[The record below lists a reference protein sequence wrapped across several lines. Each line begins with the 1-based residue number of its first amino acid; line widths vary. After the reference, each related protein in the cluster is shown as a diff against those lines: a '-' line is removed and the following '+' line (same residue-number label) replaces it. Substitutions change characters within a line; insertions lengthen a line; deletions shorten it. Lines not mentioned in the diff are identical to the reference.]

1 MTKEP
6 RLKFTDKEL
15 ADNSPVGAAARKAKK
30 AAEKADKAQA
40 KIPRRKQPKIALR
53 FEDDAEPS
61 PKDKPLSSQ
70 GRDRSVPEK
79 QKALKRAVQEPAG
92 KKSASKSKF
101 ALRFDPQEKKP
112 PKHPNAYARDAPRNA
127 VRQAIQENTQEQD
140 ENENVGV
147 EAAQTAEEIEHRA
160 EGVLHEVHYSTE
172 MRPYRG
178 AQKAEEKLGK
188 ANLDYLQK
196 KAQAEHPTSNPVS
209 RWRQK
214 QEIKRQYAAA
224 KAGKA
229 TTHNTAEAVSSG
241 VSSAVETV
249 KEIGK
254 KLFSNKKLWTAV
266 LGIFFLLSFL
276 LNVMSSCSVIIEG
289 VGSVLA
295 GSTYPASDN
304 ALLGAEAMYKGKE
317 DDLRQYLN
325 SYESSHDYDEY
336 HFDLDEITHDPYV
349 LSSLL
354 SALDP
359 NSLSLGAVAELIDR
373 IFDQQYILTENV
385 VTETRYKTETKTRN
399 EYTYNAESG
408 SYEWHSYAYTE
419 QVPYDYTICT
429 VTLENRDLSHLPVE
443 ILTSSQLN
451 MYATYMATLGNRPD
465 LFPGSPYVELYLNK
479 TDQSFDFPPDALSDD
494 RVAAMLKEA
503 QKYLGYPYV
512 WGGSSPST
520 SFDCSGYVCWV
531 VNHSGWNIGR
541 LSAQGIC
548 NICTPISASNLKPG
562 DLVFFKGTYD
572 TPGVSHCGI
581 YVGNGTMIHCGD
593 PIKYAN
599 INTTY
604 WQSHFYMFGRLP

>member
-6 RLKFTDKEL
+6 RLKFTEKEL
-15 ADNSPVGAAARKAKK
+15 AENSPVGTAARKAKK

-40 KIPRRKQPKIALR
+40 KIPRRKQPKVELRFEETSEVSPKGKKVKSPSQQITAPKSAMPKRNMALR
-53 FEDDAEPS
+53 FE
-61 PKDKPLSSQ
+61 Q
-70 GRDRSVPEK
+70 
-79 QKALKRAVQEPAG
+79 
-92 KKSASKSKF
+92 
-101 ALRFDPQEKKP
+101 QEKKP

-160 EGVLHEVHYSTE
+160 ESVFHEVHYSAE

-178 AQKAEEKLGK
+178 AQKAEEKLEK

-196 KAQAEHPTSNPVS
+196 KAHTEHPTSNPVS

-224 KAGKA
+224 KAGRTA
-229 TTHNTAEAVSSG
+229 QTANNTAEAASNVVTST
-241 VSSAVETV
+241 VEKI
-249 KEIGK
+249 KEFGSQ
-254 KLFSNKKLWTAV
+254 LFQNKKLWAV
-266 LGIFFLLSFL
+266 ILAIMLGLSFF
-276 LNVMSSCSVIIEG
+276 LNVMSSCSVIVEG

-295 GSTYPASDN
+295 GSTYPASDDT
-304 ALLGAEAMYKGKE
+304 LLGAEAMYKAKE
-317 DDLRQYLN
+317 DDLRLYLN
-325 SYESSHDYDEY
+325 TYESTHDYDEY
-336 HFDLDEITHDPYV
+336 HFDLDEISHDPYV
-349 LSSLL
+349 LSSFL

-359 NSLSLGAVAELIDR
+359 NGLSVGAVAEIISRL
-373 IFDQQYILTENV
+373 FEQQYILTEDV
-385 VTETRYKTETKTRN
+385 TTETRYRSETKTDWQ
-399 EYTYNAESG
+399 YVYNPDTG
-408 SYEWHSYAYTE
+408 SYEWQSYTYTE
-419 QVPYDYTICT
+419 QVPYDYTICN
-429 VTLENRDLSHLPVE
+429 VRLENKDLSHLPVD
-443 ILTSSQLN
+443 ILTESQLQ

-465 LFPGSPYVELYLNK
+465 LFPGSPYKDLYTNK
-479 TDQSFDFPPDALSDD
+479 DGLSFDLPPEALSDE
-494 RVAAMLKEA
+494 RAAAMIKEA

-531 VNHSGWNIGR
+531 VNHSGGNIGR

-548 NICTPISASNLKPG
+548 NICTPISASNVKPG
-562 DLVFFKGTYD
+562 DLVFFKGTYN

-581 YVGNGTMIHCGD
+581 YVGNNTMIHCGD

-599 INTTY
+599 LNTTY
-604 WQSHFYMFGRLP
+604 WQSHFYTFGRLP